1 MWKWCA
7 GLGLAMGLFVASA
20 PAFAQ
25 IVTFD
30 FAGLAGSEVSA
41 TNNAKDANLANT
53 VITRS
58 ASLYASANGDR
69 FNATNWAVT
78 SIANAVA
85 SNRYMQFTITPN
97 SGYQFSVSS
106 ILVKWQRSGTGNRG
120 VALRSSADGY
130 ANNIGSE
137 WTIADVTTTITNTW
151 TFTQTDSTDPVT
163 YRLYSWG
170 EAASG
175 TGGPGDGAGNDIVI
189 NGTVTSAVTEPTTH
203 ASALSFTAVGS
214 SGMTASWTSG
224 DGANR
229 IVVVREGA
237 ATSWTPTDG
246 VAPSGVNAD
255 FSAATDQA
263 DGNKICY
270 DGSGATFD
278 LSGLSAGTTYYV
290 TVFEYN
296 GSGSTANYYTGG
308 TPLAGSQATAAATGI
323 WINPM
328 SAGTPMGSYYLGDT
342 LGDWNVNFEIGQASW
357 DYAQVGLGTSAAG
370 ADYNWGVASWYEDG
384 EGSNKRVRRN
394 LSGVQ
399 FTAAGSYYVICQA
412 RANSGDAYTSK
423 SGNGWDNKTAYP
435 PADLASA
442 YFTVNGLTA
451 ASDVSAAR
459 DGTYPATR
467 VDLGWTRWND
477 RNVLITVATA
487 TPSGSPANGT
497 TYSANDTFGNQ
508 TVVSGSQAGTALEVT
523 GLVPGQTYYFT
534 FYSENFSYYSA
545 GATASSV
552 TLAVPQAK
560 NSGAEGVPQ
569 APAEIFLG
577 DSGLT
582 FGLDSWGQI
591 EANYG
596 AARLWVRYNN
606 ADLTGGTASDWSD
619 FVNAENKTRVSGVF
633 NQIGTWYW
641 GLQMDYGAEYGT
653 AFWYKAASADW
664 ADLSATGSGAS
675 LTVSVSAI
683 NDAGSQTAT
692 RSTTAPSSEIDL
704 TWAKN
709 AQDKNV
715 MVVRKLAADSW
726 TEPTQGAAYS
736 ASDVLGSGTVVYNG
750 SGTSVTASSLTEDST
765 YDFKFYSVN
774 NDYYSAGVTAQAST
788 KGCAPDA
795 PTGLDA
801 DPNFTDFTASWDA
814 VTDATGYRLDVST
827 EEEFG
832 APTPASDLF
841 ISEYI
846 EGASNEKYIEIYN
859 GTGAG
864 VDLSNYALLLYANGA
879 AAPTA
884 SNTLSGTLAQGG
896 VAIYRNSSATNLVG
910 TSSSSVNYNGDD
922 AVALWK
928 KSSSSYI
935 DIFGRIGDDPGTAWT
950 SGSFTTLDK
959 TLVRKSTV
967 TGGVTSNPGSG
978 FPTLAT
984 EWDQY
989 NISDESHLGAHTF
1002 APGTTPS
1009 FVAGYENLAVAGT
1022 SAEVSGLDELTT
1034 YYFRVRAEGE
1044 GGCPSANSTTASTAT
1059 RESPKPQ
1066 LSKTSVNVRENGEG
1080 RFFVRLTNAPAGVV
1094 TVTVSRVSG
1103 DTGLSVQAADPVK
1116 FTPASW
1122 SSWRVVTLEAADDAN
1137 TGDET
1142 AAFQVSATGLG
1153 NLTVTATALDDD
1165 LGENIAL
1172 AANGATMRKINA
1184 ILPTNLIDGVH
1195 TSNLNYGYTIW
1206 TNVPPGTMT
1215 LELRNTASVSRVQL
1229 LNFDW
1234 NYRTH
1239 QYTLEHSMNGADW
1252 TLFADASTG
1261 EHSGWEKWDLA
1272 HQQMR
1277 FLRLTGLSNTVN
1289 RSVCIAE
1296 LEIYGNVGA
1305 PPQDQTIDFPQISDQ
1320 ATTATVNLS
1329 ATASSGLPVSFAVL
1343 RGPGSI
1349 SGGTTLTFTGA
1360 GEVTIV
1366 ASQAGDNNWNP
1377 APDVT
1382 NTFYAESA
1390 VPVFDA
1396 TSVNVREE
1404 GEGRFYLRLSQAPEA
1419 NVTVRIARDSG
1430 DENLSVKSGDTLVF
1444 TPANWN
1450 AWRIVTLQAAADEN
1464 GDDEQA
1470 VFQVAMAG
1478 ARPRTVTATALDI
1491 DIGKNLSLSSAGATI
1506 TTTNAV
1512 AASNLIDGVHMSSTN
1527 YGYTVWT
1534 NVPPGTMNM
1543 DLHTTALVSRVRV
1556 LNFDWNLRTHRYT
1569 IESSSNGVDWAMLA
1583 DASEDEHRGWEDWA
1597 VADAP
1602 ARYLRF
1608 TGLSNTANRAVCIA
1622 ELEVYSA
1629 AAALQ
1634 QDQTIDFPQ
1643 IPDQQTTNELVL
1655 SATASSGL
1663 PVSFRVAS
1671 GPASLAGNTLTF
1683 TGVGVVTI
1691 VASQPGNAS
1700 WKPAPE
1706 VSNTFWVEQFAPFF
1720 RTEGANVREDG
1731 EGRFFMRLNQA
1742 PTSTVVA
1749 KIAFVSGDAG
1759 ISVKSGGTQTFTPAN
1774 WSVWRIVTFQATGDA
1789 NSDDETATFQLT
1801 MPGIRPRSLVVTAL
1815 DDDVGENLALASSGA
1830 TITWTNSVL
1839 VTNMID
1845 GVHMSSTNY
1854 GYTKWTNDPPGYMVL
1869 DLGGVGLVT
1878 HVRVLNFDWN
1888 YRVHQYRIESSMDGV
1903 EWTQVA
1909 DASTGDHSGWEN
1921 YVSAGTSMRYVRFTG
1936 LSNSANH
1943 AVCVAELEVY
1953 GTRVPGRRSVDA
1965 VSDLTLARPS
1975 EPVTVVTSDDVAPDY
1990 ESGWAAVDGDPETA
2004 WVGQKAGGGY
2014 ILVGYEPA
2022 LRLKTLEV
2030 DMAEG
2035 SLTGIEYRYSQDGET
2050 WLPLPEDI
2058 EANPVYLNFLWLV
2071 FPDDGSAAVPEVFEI
2086 RPNP

>member
-7 GLGLAMGLFVASA
+7 GLALAVGLGMALPQAAS
-20 PAFAQ
+20 AQ

-58 ASLYASANGDR
+58 ASLYAAANGDR
-69 FNATNWAVT
+69 FNATNWAVA

-97 SGYQFSVSS
+97 SGYQFAVTS
-106 ILVKWQRSGTGNRG
+106 IVVKWQRSATGNSA
-120 VALRSSADGY
+120 VSLRSSADSY
-130 ANNIGSE
+130 ASDIGSV
-137 WTIADVTTTITNTW
+137 WTITDNTSTQTNTW
-151 TFTQTDSTDPVT
+151 TLSQANSTAGVT
-163 YRLYSWG
+163 YRLYSYA
-170 EAASG
+170 EAAGG
-175 TGGPGDGAGNDIVI
+175 TGGPGDGAGNDISI
-189 NGTVTSAVTEPTTH
+189 YGSVTAAVTEPTTH
-203 ASALSFTAVGS
+203 ASSLSFSAVGS

-255 FSAATDQA
+255 FSAATDQGS
-263 DGNKICY
+263 GNKICY
-270 DGSGATFD
+270 DGSGATFG

-296 GSGSTANYYTGG
+296 GSGGTVNYYTGG

-342 LGDWNVNFEIGQASW
+342 LGDWYVNFEIGQASW
-357 DYAQVGLGTSAAG
+357 DYAQVGLGTSLAG
-370 ADYNWGVASWYEDG
+370 ADYNWGVANWYEDG

-394 LSGVQ
+394 LSGTQ

-451 ASDVSAAR
+451 ASDVSAAK
-459 DGTYPATR
+459 DATYPATR

-487 TPSGSPANGT
+487 TPSGSPVNGT
-497 TYSANDTFGNQ
+497 TYSASDTFGNQ

-545 GATASSV
+545 GATASAV
-552 TLAVPQAK
+552 TMDRPQAK

-569 APAEIFLG
+569 APAAIFLG
-577 DSGLT
+577 DSDLT

-596 AARLWVRYNN
+596 AARLWLRYNN

-619 FVNAENKTRVSGVF
+619 FVNTENKTRASGVF

-675 LTVSVSAI
+675 LTVTVSAI

-692 RSTTAPSSEIDL
+692 RSTVNPTSEIDL

-726 TEPTQGAAYS
+726 TEPTQGQAYAA
-736 ASDVLGSGTVVYNG
+736 ADTLGAGTVVYNG
-750 SGTSVTASSLTEDST
+750 SATAASATGLTEDST
-765 YDFKFYSVN
+765 YDFKFYAVN

-814 VTDATGYRLDVST
+814 VTDATGYRIDVSP
-827 EEEFG
+827 EADFSVPG
-832 APTPASDLF
+832 A
-841 ISEYI
+841 
-846 EGASNEKYIEIYN
+846 GASIYTADWEDSSKGGYTTGVITNNGVVWTFNEAMVGTLAGDRKN
-859 GTGAG
+859 GSRSARIRSNETVNSSGIISMNSDTNMG
-864 VDLSNYALLLYANGA
+864 LSSITLLYAIYGTDGSSA
-879 AAPTA
+879 GRVEYSTTGGSSWISAGTFTA
-884 SNTLSGTLAQGG
+884 SSTTLTLFT
-896 VAIYRNSSATNLVG
+896 ATNLNVTG
-910 TSSSSVNYNGDD
+910 NVR
-922 AVALWK
+922 VRVVK
-928 KSSSSYI
+928 
-935 DIFGRIGDDPGTAWT
+935 T
-950 SGSFTTLDK
+950 SGTTERL
-959 TLVRKSTV
+959 
-967 TGGVTSNPGSG
+967 
-978 FPTLAT
+978 
-984 EWDQY
+984 
-989 NISDESHLGAHTF
+989 NIDDIKLYPYSPDVPA
-1002 APGTTPS
+1002 

-1022 SAEVSGLDELTT
+1022 SVAVTGLDELTT

-1080 RFFVRLTNAPAGVV
+1080 RFFVRLTNAPASVV

-1103 DTGLSVQAADPVK
+1103 STDLSVKAADPVK
-1116 FTPASW
+1116 FTPSSW
-1122 SSWRVVTLEAADDAN
+1122 SSWRVLTLEAADDAN

-1142 AAFQVSATGLG
+1142 ATFRVSATGLG
-1153 NLTVTATALDDD
+1153 DVNVTATALDDD

-1195 TSNLNYGYTIW
+1195 TSSLNYGYTIW

-1239 QYTLEHSMNGADW
+1239 QYTLEHSMNGTDW

-1261 EHSGWEKWDLA
+1261 AHSGWEKWDLT

-1305 PPQDQTIDFPQISDQ
+1305 PPQDQTIDFPPIADQ

-1390 VPVFDA
+1390 VPAFNA

-1404 GEGRFYLRLSQAPEA
+1404 GEGRLYLRLSQAPEA
-1419 NVTVRIARDSG
+1419 NVTVRIARGSG
-1430 DENLSVKSGDTLVF
+1430 DESLSVKSGDTLVF

-1470 VFQVAMAG
+1470 VFQVTMAG
-1478 ARPRTVTATALDI
+1478 ARARTVTATALDI

-1506 TTTNAV
+1506 TTTNAI

-1534 NVPPGTMNM
+1534 NVPPGTMNL

-1556 LNFDWNLRTHRYT
+1556 LNFDWNFRTHQYT
-1569 IESSSNGVDWAMLA
+1569 IESSSNGVDWAMVA
-1583 DASEDEHRGWEDWA
+1583 DASEDQHSGWEDWA
-1597 VADAP
+1597 VADVP
-1602 ARYLRF
+1602 VRYLRF
-1608 TGLSNTANRAVCIA
+1608 TGLSNTANRAVCVA

-1671 GPASLAGNTLTF
+1671 GPAVLNGATLTF
-1683 TGVGVVTI
+1683 TGVGVVTV

-1706 VSNTFWVEQFAPFF
+1706 VANSFWVEQTAPFF
-1720 RTEGANVREDG
+1720 RTEGANVREGG
-1731 EGRFFMRLNQA
+1731 EGRFFMRLSQA
-1742 PTSTVVA
+1742 PTSTVVT
-1749 KIAFVSGDAG
+1749 KITFASGDAG
-1759 ISVKSGGTQTFTPAN
+1759 ISVKSGATQTFTPAN
-1774 WSVWRIVTFQATGDA
+1774 WSVWRIVTFQAAEDA
-1789 NSDDETATFQLT
+1789 NSDDETATFQVA

-1815 DDDVGENLALASSGA
+1815 DDEVGENLALASAGA
-1830 TITWTNSVL
+1830 TITWTNAVL

-1845 GVHMSSTNY
+1845 GVHMSSLNY

-1869 DLGGVGLVT
+1869 DLGSVGLVT

-1888 YRVHQYRIESSMDGV
+1888 YRVHQYRIESSMDGD

-1965 VSDLTLARPS
+1965 VSDLILTRPS
-1975 EPVTVVTSDDVAPDY
+1975 EPVAVVTSDDDAPDY
-1990 ESGWAAVDGDPETA
+1990 ETGWAAVDGDPATA

-2014 ILVGYEPA
+2014 ILVGYEPV
-2022 LRLKTLEV
+2022 LRLKALEV

-2035 SLTGIEYRYSQDGET
+2035 SLTGIEYRYSQDGEE

-2071 FPDDGSAAVPEVFEI
+2071 FPDDGTAAVPAVYEI